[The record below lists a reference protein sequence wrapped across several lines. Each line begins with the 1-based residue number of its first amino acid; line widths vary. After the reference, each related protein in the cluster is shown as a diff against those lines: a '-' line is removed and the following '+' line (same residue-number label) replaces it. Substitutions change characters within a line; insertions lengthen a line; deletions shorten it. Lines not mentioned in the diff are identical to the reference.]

1 MVEKGREAGSGGR
14 KAVVTGGAR
23 GIGRAI
29 CLALARDGADVAVVD
44 LDLSG
49 AEETASLVEK
59 AGRTSR
65 AYRVDVSDEAAV
77 ENLFGTLSRK
87 FGIVDIL
94 VNNAGI
100 CPTTPVLDIRAAEW
114 DRVLGV
120 NLRSTFLMSREAFR
134 LMRERGAGKIVSIA
148 SSAAKTGGLA
158 AGSHYAASKAGV
170 IAFMKSLALA
180 AAPFKVN
187 VNVVCPGPTATLMT
201 DAWGKET
208 NIAFAEKI
216 PWKEYGKPEDVAE
229 AVAFLASDR
238 ARYIT
243 GETIDVNG
251 GLLMD

>member
-1 MVEKGREAGSGGR
+1 MEGTHDGR
-14 KAVVTGGAR
+14 KPMEKFAVVTGGAR

-49 AEETASLVEK
+49 AEETAELVGK
-59 AGRTSR
+59 AGRR
-65 AYRVDVSDEAAV
+65 AHAFRVDVSDEAAV
-77 ENLFGTLSRK
+77 ERLYGDLTTGFGN
-87 FGIVDIL
+87 VDIL

-134 LMRERGAGKIVSIA
+134 LMRDRRAGKIVSIA
-148 SSAAKTGGLA
+148 SAAAKLGGLT

-170 IAFMKSLALA
+170 ITFTKSLALA

-187 VNVVCPGPTATLMT
+187 VNAVCPGPTATPMT
-201 DAWGKET
+201 DAWGTET

-216 PWKEYGKPEDVAE
+216 PWKEYGRPEDVAD

-243 GETIDVNG
+243 GEVLDVNG
-251 GLLMD
+251 GLVMD